1 MGESSLRRNGRL
13 CLMLLAAAGLSL
25 GQSANAQDYPTRP
38 IRLVVPFGTGG
49 ATDSSARAIADRL
62 GQRLGQPIIVDNRPG
77 AGGNVGTR
85 AVAQSSPDGY
95 TLLLG
100 LDATLV
106 LNPFTHASVP
116 FDTQKDFI
124 PVTKMGDF
132 GLLLVANPKLG
143 LRTLADLIRYAKE
156 RPEQVSYS
164 TGGTGSTSHVAGE
177 MLNQLA
183 GIQLLHVPY
192 KSGGAALIDAI
203 SGQVQLSYPGI
214 AGATQY
220 VRNGQLL
227 AIGVSSRNRNPS
239 LPDVPTIAE
248 QGFPD
253 YEAVSWV
260 GILVPAQTPGSIVER
275 LHREIVASL
284 RDPAVA
290 ERFASLGIRAIGN
303 TPAQFAAEI
312 RDEMVRRKKTI
323 ESARIR
329 AD

>member
-1 MGESSLRRNGRL
+1 MTISTKTVCGAALATI
-13 CLMLLAAAGLSL
+13 LAAGSV
-25 GQSANAQDYPTRP
+25 QTQVTHAQEYPTRP
-38 IRLVVPFGTGG
+38 IRLIVPFGTGG

-62 GQRLGQPIIVDNRPG
+62 GQRLGQSVIVENRPG
-77 AGGNVGTR
+77 AGGNIGTR
-85 AVAQSSPDGY
+85 AVAQAAPDGY

-116 FDTQKDFI
+116 FDTQRDFAPI
-124 PVTKMGDF
+124 SKMGDF

-143 LRTLADLIRYAKE
+143 IRNMADLIRYA
-156 RPEQVSYS
+156 RDNPTGVAYS

-183 GIQLLHVPY
+183 GITMLHVPY

-203 SGQVQLSYPGI
+203 AGQVQLSFPGI

-220 VRNGQLL
+220 VRNGQLV
-227 AIGVSSRNRNPS
+227 AVGVSSSARNPA

-248 QGFPD
+248 QGFPGYD
-253 YEAVSWV
+253 AVSWV
-260 GILVPAQTPGSIVER
+260 GIMASAATPSPIVTR

-284 RDPAVA
+284 RDPVVI
-290 ERFASLGIRAIGN
+290 ERFGSLGIRIIGN
-303 TPAQFAAEI
+303 SPAEFAAEI
-312 RDEMVRRKKTI
+312 AAELVSRKKTI
-323 ESARIR
+323 ESAKIR
-329 AD
+329 VE

>member
-1 MGESSLRRNGRL
+1 MQRSFIAPILAL
-13 CLMLLAAAGLSL
+13 CAWIT
-25 GQSANAQDYPTRP
+25 SAPLVASQAIAQDYPSRP
-38 IRLVVPFGTGG
+38 IRLIVPFGTGG

-62 GQRLGQPIIVDNRPG
+62 GQRLGQPVVVDNRPG

-85 AVAQSSPDGY
+85 AVAQSAPDGY

-106 LNPFTHASVP
+106 LNPFTHSSVP
-116 FDTQKDFI
+116 FDTQRDFI

-132 GLLLVANPKLG
+132 GLLLAANPKLG
-143 LRTLADLIRYAKE
+143 LKNLADLIRYAKE
-156 RPEQVSYS
+156 KPDGVAYS

-177 MLNQLA
+177 MLNQLT
-183 GIQLLHVPY
+183 GMRMVHVPY
-192 KSGGAALIDAI
+192 KSGGAALIDAV

-220 VRNGQLL
+220 VRNGQLV
-227 AIGVSSRNRNPS
+227 AIGVSSLQRNPS

-248 QGFPD
+248 QGLPG

-260 GILVPAQTPGSIVER
+260 GILVPAQTPSAIVNR
-275 LHREIVASL
+275 LHTEIVAAL
-284 RDPAVA
+284 REPAVA
-290 ERFASLGIRAIGN
+290 DRFASLGIRAIGN
-303 TPAQFAAEI
+303 SPDEFAEEI
-312 RDEMVRRKKTI
+312 KKEMLERKKII